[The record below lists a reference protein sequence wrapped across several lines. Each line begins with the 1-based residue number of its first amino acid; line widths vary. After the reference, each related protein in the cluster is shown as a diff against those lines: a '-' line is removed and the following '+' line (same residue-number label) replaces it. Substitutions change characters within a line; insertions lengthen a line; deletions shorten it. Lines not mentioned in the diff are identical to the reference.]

1 MESNLIDLWYK
12 KDDTF
17 KLPKAYIAAKIYT
30 HDCGFGTNARGR
42 VFASC
47 WEKVV
52 TEYVSEFAYMGD
64 CAQLKFSIT
73 LALDNVNITWNGYND
88 SMPAFVNGLME
99 RIGKMS
105 SESDTILEDLFNRVK
120 EQLL

>member
-1 MESNLIDLWYK
+1 
-12 KDDTF
+12 
-17 KLPKAYIAAKIYT
+17 
-30 HDCGFGTNARGR
+30 
-42 VFASC
+42 
-47 WEKVV
+47 
-52 TEYVSEFAYMGD
+52 MGD

-105 SESDTILEDLFNRVK
+105 SESDTILEDLFGRVK